1 MNVVGTGG
9 VYPSRIRWVIVHRLE
24 YFENETQKNASPA
37 ISDIY
42 FLYFQFPS
50 SHVLYCILVNDVS
63 NFQIM
68 VID

>member
-42 FLYFQFPS
+42 F
-50 SHVLYCILVNDVS
+50 CIFNSLLLMCFIVYLS
-63 NFQIM
+63 MIYQTFR
-68 VID
+68 